1 MDGKIGLEE
10 HFAHPDTLALSEVY
24 FTADVWP
31 DMRKRLLDMAEVR
44 LKQMDQYGMEYM
56 IVSLNSP
63 AIQAITDKDRA
74 RDVARR
80 ANDLLAEHVQKRWD
94 RFRAFAA
101 LPMQEPDEA
110 TTEAY
115 RCVRDLSFVG
125 ALVNGYSQIGDEDTA
140 VYLDD
145 RRYRPFWAEFATLD
159 VPFYLHPR
167 DPLPSQSRIYEGHP
181 WLLGSA
187 WAFNVETATHALR
200 LMGTG
205 LFDEHPRLTVILGH
219 LGEGLPFLIWR
230 IDHRLRTAPRGLP
243 AKQPFSRYLSENF
256 FLTTS
261 GNFRTQTL
269 IDTMLEVSSDRILFS
284 ADYPFERVED
294 AATWFDVASI
304 SETDRLKIGRANAA
318 KLFKIG
324 GSS

>member
-1 MDGKIGLEE
+1 MDRKIGLEE
-10 HFAHPDTLALSEVY
+10 HFAHSDTLGDSEVY
-24 FTADVWP
+24 FTDDLWP
-31 DMRKRLLDMAEVR
+31 EMRKRLLDVAEVR
-44 LKQMDQYGMEYM
+44 LRQMDQYGMEYM

-63 AIQAITDKDRA
+63 AIQAIPDKGRA

-80 ANDLLAEHVQKRWD
+80 ANDLLAEHVERRRD

-101 LPMQEPDEA
+101 LPMQDPDA
-110 TTEAY
+110 AITEAQ
-115 RCVRDLSFVG
+115 RCVRDLGFVG
-125 ALVNGYSQIGDEDTA
+125 ALVNGYSQIDVQDSA

-145 RRYRPFWAEFATLD
+145 PRYRPFWAEFAALG

-167 DPLPSQSRIYEGHP
+167 EPLPSQSRIYDGHP

-200 LMGTG
+200 LIGSG
-205 LFDEHPRLTVILGH
+205 LFDEHPQLTVILGH

-230 IDHRLRTAPRGLP
+230 IDHRIRTASRGLP
-243 AKQPFSRYLSENF
+243 ARKPFARYLSENF

-269 IDTMLEVSSDRILFS
+269 IDTMLEVGSDRILFS
-284 ADYPFERVED
+284 TDYPFERVED
-294 AATWFDVASI
+294 AATWFDAASI
-304 SETDRLKIGRANAA
+304 SETDRLKIGRTNAA
-318 KLFKIG
+318 KLFRIE
-324 GSS
+324 SSS